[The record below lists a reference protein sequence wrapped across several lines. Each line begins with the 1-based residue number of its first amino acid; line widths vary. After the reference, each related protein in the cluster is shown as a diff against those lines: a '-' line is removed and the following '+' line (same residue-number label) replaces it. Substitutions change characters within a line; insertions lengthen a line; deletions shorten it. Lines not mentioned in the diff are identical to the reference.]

1 MSTRPEPL
9 FPLFADLETLEGVG
23 PKTAKAMAALHVE
36 KPRDLLYT
44 LPFSG
49 VDRRRRE
56 TVQGADFPQVVTV
69 EVTVGQHRA
78 PARRGGAY
86 RVEVEDAATSF
97 QLVFFHA
104 RDDYLR
110 RILPTGA
117 RRVVSGKVE
126 LFDGLAQMVHPDH
139 VLPRMRPG
147 RSRISSRSIR

>member
-1 MSTRPEPL
+1 
-9 FPLFADLETLEGVG
+9 VG
-23 PKTAKAMAALHVE
+23 PKTAKLFAGLAVE
-36 KPRDLLYT
+36 KPRTCSYT
-44 LPFSG
+44 LPFRAGSTARWA
-49 VDRRRRE
+49 RRSRAR
-56 TVQGADFPQVVTV
+56 TLPGTITV
-69 EVTVGQHRA
+69 EVTVGQHR
-78 PARRGGAY
+78 RR
-86 RVEVEDAATSF
+86 RDAAPTGSRSTMRRPSF

-139 VLPRMRPG
+139 VLPANEAG